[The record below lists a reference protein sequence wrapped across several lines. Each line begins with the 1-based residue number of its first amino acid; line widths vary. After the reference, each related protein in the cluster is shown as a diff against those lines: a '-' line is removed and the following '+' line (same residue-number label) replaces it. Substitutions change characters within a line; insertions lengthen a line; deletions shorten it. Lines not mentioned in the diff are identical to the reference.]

1 MKFNI
6 ITIFPEMFDTIKYS
20 IIKRALEERKIDIN
34 TIYLRDFAVDSQKR
48 VDDTPYRRW
57 SSVWYLKQMYYG
69 RAIESVEN
77 KNSKIIYLTPKGQTL
92 NQTIVKELSKE
103 EEITLVSGH
112 YEGFDQ
118 RIFEEKPGLEIS
130 IGDYVLTGGE
140 LPAMVI
146 IDAISRNIEGVINK
160 ESLED
165 TFSNNL
171 IEYPQYTKPDEYNGR
186 KVPDILKS
194 GNHKKIAEWRRK
206 ESLKI
211 TKQRRPDLLKKANLT
226 AEDKEYLNTLKS

>member
-1 MKFNI
+1 
-6 ITIFPEMFDTIKYS
+6 
-20 IIKRALEERKIDIN
+20 
-34 TIYLRDFAVDSQKR
+34 
-48 VDDTPYRRW
+48 
-57 SSVWYLKQMYYG
+57 MYYG

-103 EEITLVSGH
+103 EEITLVAGH

-140 LPAMVI
+140 LPAMVL